1 MQTKRRVFL
10 KGGLAASA
18 AGLAVGAGLLSP
30 RAVLAEGHSSE
41 WPESAFG
48 ATSMDDAMNDY
59 FGMTD
64 VSDSDEITVKA
75 PDIAEN
81 GAVVPVT
88 VESAI
93 ADSSKVAI
101 FVSKNPEPLIAS
113 FDLSGANPFVSTRI
127 RMGETDDVTGVV
139 SAGGK
144 LYKAGKEVKVTIGG
158 CGG

>member
-10 KGGLAASA
+10 KGSLAASA

-30 RAVLAEGHSSE
+30 RAVLAAVSD
-41 WPESAFG
+41 WPEAAFDSE
-48 ATSMDDAMNDY
+48 SMDNSLNEL
-59 FGMTD
+59 FGSSD
-64 VSDSDEITVKA
+64 VADSGDISVKA

-93 ADSSKVAI
+93 ADSDRVAI
-101 FVSKNPEPLIAS
+101 FVSKNPTPLVAS

-127 RMGETDDVTGVV
+127 RMGTTDDVTGVV
-139 SAGGK
+139 HAGGK
-144 LYKAGKEVKVTIGG
+144 LYKASKEVKVTIGG

>member
-10 KGGLAASA
+10 KGSLAASA

-30 RAVLAEGHSSE
+30 RAVLASE
-41 WPESAFG
+41 WPTAAFDATKMDAGLNELFGTADAAESG
-48 ATSMDDAMNDY
+48 
-59 FGMTD
+59 D
-64 VSDSDEITVKA
+64 VSVKA

-88 VESAI
+88 VESSI
-93 ADSSKVAI
+93 ADANQVAI
-101 FVSKNPEPLIAS
+101 FVSKNPTPLVAS

-127 RMGETDDVTGVV
+127 RMGETDNVTGVV
-139 SAGGK
+139 NAGGK
-144 LYKAGKEVKVTIGG
+144 LYKASKEVKVTIGG

>member
-10 KGGLAASA
+10 KGSLAASA

-30 RAVLAEGHSSE
+30 RAVLAADWPTAAFDAEAIDTGLNELFGSSDVTD
-41 WPESAFG
+41 SG
-48 ATSMDDAMNDY
+48 
-59 FGMTD
+59 D
-64 VSDSDEITVKA
+64 VSVKA

-88 VESAI
+88 VESSI
-93 ADSSKVAI
+93 ADADKVAI
-101 FVSKNPEPLIAS
+101 FVSKNPTPLVAS

-127 RMGETDDVTGVV
+127 RMGETDDVAGVV
-139 SAGGK
+139 HAGGK
-144 LYKAGKEVKVTIGG
+144 LYRAVKEVKVTIGG

>member
-10 KGGLAASA
+10 KGSIAASA

-30 RAVLAEGHSSE
+30 RAVLAAE
-41 WPESAFG
+41 WPKAAFK
-48 ATSMDDAMNDY
+48 AESMDNALNEL
-59 FGMTD
+59 FGSSD
-64 VSDSDEITVKA
+64 VSDSDDINVKA

-88 VESAI
+88 IESKI
-93 ADSSKVAI
+93 SDSKEVAI
-101 FVSKNPEPLIAS
+101 FVSKNPNPLVAS

-127 RMGETDDVTGVV
+127 RMGETDNVTGVIN
-139 SAGGK
+139 AGGK

>member
-10 KGGLAASA
+10 KGSLAASA

-30 RAVLAEGHSSE
+30 RTVLASE
-41 WPESAFG
+41 WPTAAFDATKMDAALTELFGSGDVTESG
-48 ATSMDDAMNDY
+48 
-59 FGMTD
+59 D
-64 VSDSDEITVKA
+64 VSVKA

-88 VESAI
+88 VESSI
-93 ADSSKVAI
+93 AEAKKVAI
-101 FVSKNPEPLIAS
+101 FVSKNPTPLVAS

-139 SAGGK
+139 EAGGK
-144 LYKAGKEVKVTIGG
+144 LYSASKEVKVTIGG

>member
-10 KGGLAASA
+10 KGSLAASA

-30 RAVLAEGHSSE
+30 RAVLAADWPSAAFDSE
-41 WPESAFG
+41 
-48 ATSMDDAMNDY
+48 SMDNGLNELFGSADAAES
-59 FGMTD
+59 GD
-64 VSDSDEITVKA
+64 VSVKA

-93 ADSSKVAI
+93 ADSDKVAI
-101 FVSKNPEPLIAS
+101 FVSKNPTPLVAS

-139 SAGGK
+139 HAGGK
-144 LYKAGKEVKVTIGG
+144 LYKASKEVKVTIGG

>member
-10 KGGLAASA
+10 KGSIAASA

-30 RAVLAEGHSSE
+30 RAVLAAD
-41 WPESAFG
+41 WPQSAFDAEG
-48 ATSMDDAMNDY
+48 MDKSLNEL
-59 FGMTD
+59 FGISD
-64 VSDSDEITVKA
+64 VAESGDISVKA

-88 VESAI
+88 IESSIAGTDKIAI
-93 ADSSKVAI
+93 MVA
-101 FVSKNPEPLIAS
+101 SNPTPLVAS
-113 FDLSGANPFVSTRI
+113 FDLKGANPFVSTRI
-127 RMGETDDVTGVV
+127 RMGSTDDVTGVAH
-139 SAGGK
+139 AGGK

>member
-10 KGGLAASA
+10 KGSLAASA

-30 RAVLAEGHSSE
+30 RAVLAAE
-41 WPESAFG
+41 WPEAAFDSE
-48 ATSMDDAMNDY
+48 SMDNGLNEL
-59 FGMTD
+59 FGSSD
-64 VSDSDEITVKA
+64 VADSGDITVKA

-88 VESAI
+88 VESSI
-93 ADSSKVAI
+93 ADSDKVAI
-101 FVSKNPEPLIAS
+101 FVSKNPTPLVAS

-139 SAGGK
+139 HAGGK
-144 LYKAGKEVKVTIGG
+144 LYKASKEVKVTIGG

>member
-10 KGGLAASA
+10 KGSLAASA

-30 RAVLAEGHSSE
+30 RAVLAADWPSAAFDSE
-41 WPESAFG
+41 
-48 ATSMDDAMNDY
+48 SMDNGLNELFGSSDAAES
-59 FGMTD
+59 GD
-64 VSDSDEITVKA
+64 VSVKA

-88 VESAI
+88 VESSI
-93 ADSSKVAI
+93 ADSDKVAI
-101 FVSKNPEPLIAS
+101 FVSKNPTPLVAS

-139 SAGGK
+139 HAGGK
-144 LYKAGKEVKVTIGG
+144 LYKASKEVKVTIGG

>member
-10 KGGLAASA
+10 KGSLAASA

-30 RAVLAEGHSSE
+30 RAVLAAE
-41 WPESAFG
+41 WPSAAFDSE
-48 ATSMDDAMNDY
+48 SMDNALSEL
-59 FGMTD
+59 FGSGD
-64 VSDSDEITVKA
+64 VADSGDITVKA

-88 VESAI
+88 IESAI
-93 ADSSKVAI
+93 ADSNKVAI
-101 FVSKNPEPLIAS
+101 FVSKNPTPLVAS

-127 RMGETDDVTGVV
+127 RMGETDNVTGVV
-139 SAGGK
+139 NAGGK
-144 LYKAGKEVKVTIGG
+144 LYKASKEVKVTIGG

>member
-10 KGGLAASA
+10 KGSLAASA

-30 RAVLAEGHSSE
+30 RAVLAADWPSAAFDSE
-41 WPESAFG
+41 
-48 ATSMDDAMNDY
+48 SMDNGLNELFGSSDAAES
-59 FGMTD
+59 GD
-64 VSDSDEITVKA
+64 VSVKA

-93 ADSSKVAI
+93 ADSDKVAI
-101 FVSKNPEPLIAS
+101 FVSKNPTPLVAS

-139 SAGGK
+139 HAGGK
-144 LYKAGKEVKVTIGG
+144 LYKASKEVKVTIGG

>member
-10 KGGLAASA
+10 KGSLAASA

-30 RAVLAEGHSSE
+30 RTVLAADWPQNAFDAEGMDKALNELFGSSDVA
-41 WPESAFG
+41 ESG
-48 ATSMDDAMNDY
+48 DIS
-59 FGMTD
+59 
-64 VSDSDEITVKA
+64 VKA

-88 VESAI
+88 IESSI
-93 ADSSKVAI
+93 AGSDKVAI
-101 FVSKNPEPLIAS
+101 MVASNPTPLVAS
-113 FDLSGANPFVSTRI
+113 FDLMGANPFVSTRI
-127 RMGETDDVTGVV
+127 RMGSTDDVTGVV
-139 SAGGK
+139 QAGGK

>member
-10 KGGLAASA
+10 KGSLAASA

-30 RAVLAEGHSSE
+30 RAVLAADY
-41 WPESAFG
+41 PSAAFDATKMDGALNELFG
-48 ATSMDDAMNDY
+48 TADAADS
-59 FGMTD
+59 GD
-64 VSDSDEITVKA
+64 VSVKA

-88 VESAI
+88 VESSI
-93 ADSSKVAI
+93 ADADKVAI
-101 FVSKNPEPLIAS
+101 FVSKNPTPLVAS

-127 RMGETDDVTGVV
+127 RMGETDNVTGVV
-139 SAGGK
+139 NAGGK
-144 LYKAGKEVKVTIGG
+144 LYKAAKEVKVTIGG

>member
-10 KGGLAASA
+10 KGSLAASA

-30 RAVLAEGHSSE
+30 RTVLAAD
-41 WPESAFG
+41 WPQSAFDTEG
-48 ATSMDDAMNDY
+48 MDNAMDEL
-59 FGMTD
+59 FGSHD
-64 VSDSDEITVKA
+64 VADSGDISVKA

-88 VESAI
+88 IESSIAGTNKIAI
-93 ADSSKVAI
+93 MVA
-101 FVSKNPEPLIAS
+101 SNPTPLVAS
-113 FDLSGANPFVSTRI
+113 FDLMGANPFVSTRI
-127 RMGETDDVTGVV
+127 RMGSTDNVTGVV
-139 SAGGK
+139 QAGGK

>member
-10 KGGLAASA
+10 KGSLAASA

-30 RAVLAEGHSSE
+30 RAVLAAD
-41 WPESAFG
+41 WPSAAFDSD
-48 ATSMDDAMNDY
+48 SMDNALSEL
-59 FGMTD
+59 FGSGD
-64 VSDSDEITVKA
+64 VAESGDISVKA

-93 ADSSKVAI
+93 ADSDKVAI
-101 FVSKNPEPLIAS
+101 FVSKNPTPLVAS

-139 SAGGK
+139 HAGGK
-144 LYKAGKEVKVTIGG
+144 LYKASKEVKVTIGG